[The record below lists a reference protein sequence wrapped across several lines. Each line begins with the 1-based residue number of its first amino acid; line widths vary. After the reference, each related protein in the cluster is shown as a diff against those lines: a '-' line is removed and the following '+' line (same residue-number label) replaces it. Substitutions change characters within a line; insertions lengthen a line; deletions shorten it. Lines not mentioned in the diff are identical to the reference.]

1 MGGQIL
7 FPMDP
12 EELLKKMR
20 QMFEEILRE
29 KNGANG
35 SPNSDNFL
43 QRKDLL
49 KARQVCDL
57 FQVSKPTLYQWMRE
71 GKLKSVK
78 IQSRRFFLWKDID
91 ELIQNNKSNGH

>member
-12 EELLKKMR
+12 EELMKKMR
-20 QMFEEILRE
+20 QMFEEILSQ

-35 SPNSDNFL
+35 SPNSDSFL

-57 FQVSKPTLYQWMRE
+57 FQVSKPTLYQWMKE